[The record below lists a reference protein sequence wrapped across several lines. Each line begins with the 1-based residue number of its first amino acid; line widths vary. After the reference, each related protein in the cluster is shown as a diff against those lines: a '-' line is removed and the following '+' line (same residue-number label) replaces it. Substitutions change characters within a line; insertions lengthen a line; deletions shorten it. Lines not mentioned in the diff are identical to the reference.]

1 MKVMS
6 TVATHC
12 AMGKDPLPLFEI
24 ACLFVCL
31 DHVASSIVNANHSI
45 ISNGS
50 YPIASAT
57 NMRRGVNREKSNHP
71 LVMSPLI

>member
-31 DHVASSIVNANHSI
+31 DHVARFIEFLALTDWMGFS
-45 ISNGS
+45 
-50 YPIASAT
+50 
-57 NMRRGVNREKSNHP
+57 
-71 LVMSPLI
+71 